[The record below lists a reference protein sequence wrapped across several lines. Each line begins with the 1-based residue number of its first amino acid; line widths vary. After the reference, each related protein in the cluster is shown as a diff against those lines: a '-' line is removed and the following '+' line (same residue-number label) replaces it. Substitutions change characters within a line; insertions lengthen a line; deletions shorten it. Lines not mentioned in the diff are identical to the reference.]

1 MKPPYVVFDGVQT
14 ALVPSNAGF
23 ITLAGGWHS
32 GKPGREWQVLE
43 WYPVSIAA
51 TLYNGAMCGSIR
63 TQQVEKELRHL
74 LRDVPKGCLNLMEHI
89 TMATKKEAAPAAD
102 LKGQDKAK
110 EAAKAPAK
118 AKEAPAAKKTP
129 AATKA
134 VAEKAAAA
142 KTKAEAAPAKTPAKA
157 AKAADATA
165 RKGRPS
171 GLDVTAKLKKGATKL
186 EGTVREGTVREA
198 LMKVIIGGVGKPLS
212 EVLGVDAT
220 GNGHTVKSV
229 DVHFAIEAGYVTL

>member
-1 MKPPYVVFDGVQT
+1 MKPPYVAFDGVQT
-14 ALVPSNAGF
+14 ALVPSNEGF
-23 ITLAGGWHS
+23 ITLAKGWHD
-32 GKPGREWQVLE
+32 GKPGREWEVLE
-43 WYPVSIAA
+43 WCPVLVVAG
-51 TLYNGAMCGSIR
+51 LYNANICGSIR
-63 TQQVEKELRHL
+63 STQVEKSLKTL
-74 LRDVPKGCLNLMEHI
+74 LRDAPKSGHNLTLEH
-89 TMATKKEAAPAAD
+89 TMATKKDAAPAAD

-110 EAAKAPAK
+110 APAK
-118 AKEAPAAKKTP
+118 TKEAAAPAAKKTP

-134 VAEKAAAA
+134 VAEKAAAKEA
-142 KTKAEAAPAKTPAKA
+142 TKATAPAKTPAKV
-157 AKAADATA
+157 AKAADAGEG

-171 GLDVTAKLKKGATKL
+171 SLDVAAKLKKGATKL